1 MLNDR
6 LSGFSDVWVVSSA
19 RNEARPP
26 SILNVNRL
34 SALLLMVMIVGHRDL
49 GMVRR
54 NAIATDGARY
64 D

>member
-19 RNEARPP
+19 RNEARSP
-26 SILNVNRL
+26 SILDVNRL
-34 SALLLMVMIVGHRDL
+34 SARLLMVMIVGLRDL
-49 GMVRR
+49 RMVRR
-54 NAIATDGARY
+54 NTVATNGARY